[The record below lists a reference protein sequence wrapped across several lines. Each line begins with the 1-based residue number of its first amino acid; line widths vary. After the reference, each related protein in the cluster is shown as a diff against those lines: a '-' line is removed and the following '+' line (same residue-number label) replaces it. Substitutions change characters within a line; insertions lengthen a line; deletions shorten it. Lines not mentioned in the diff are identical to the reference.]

1 MSDAENVRAFG
12 KVAVL
17 LGGDSAEREVS
28 LRSGQAVTK
37 ALRNA
42 GVDAHPFDPAHNPLA
57 ELKEQGFQRAFNVL
71 HGRGGED
78 GTIQGALHYLG
89 VPYTGSGVLAC
100 ALAMDKVKTKQIWQ
114 AAGLPVAR
122 SVVVRRG
129 EHLAYAKLLAEL
141 GGKVMVKP
149 AQEGSSIGMSSADSA
164 QDLERAVALAH
175 EFDEE
180 ALLESWLSGP
190 EYTVALL
197 GGKALPAIRLETTHE
212 FYDYDAKYQANDTQY
227 HCPAGLSELEEQAL
241 RQLAEAAFRSLSGSG
256 WGRIDV
262 MCDQQGNYR
271 LLEANMVPGMTEKSL
286 VPMAA
291 KAAGMSFEQLV
302 VEILR
307 HSEA

>member
-1 MSDAENVRAFG
+1 MSEFG

-28 LRSGQAVTK
+28 LRSGQAVVK

-42 GVDAHPFDPAHNPLA
+42 GIDAHAFDPAHNPLA
-57 ELKEQGFQRAFNVL
+57 ELKEQGFDRAFNVL

-114 AAGLPVAR
+114 ASGLPVAP
-122 SVVVRRG
+122 SVVVQKG
-129 EHLAYAKLLAEL
+129 QTLDYQMLLGEL

-149 AQEGSSIGMSSADSA
+149 AQEGSSIGMSSAA
-164 QDLERAVALAH
+164 NAEQLEQALALAF
-175 EFDEE
+175 EFDHEV
-180 ALLESWLSGP
+180 LVESWLTGP

-197 GGKALPAIRLETTHE
+197 GNKALPVIRLETTHE
-212 FYDYDAKYQANDTQY
+212 FYDYDAKYQASDTQY
-227 HCPAGLSELEEQAL
+227 HCPAGLHEVEENAL
-241 RQLAEAAFRSLSGSG
+241 RHLAEVAFASLDGAG

-262 MCDQQGNYR
+262 MCDKAGNYR

-302 VEILR
+302 VAILR
-307 HSEA
+307 HSEG

>member
-1 MSDAENVRAFG
+1 MSEFG

-57 ELKEQGFQRAFNVL
+57 ELKEQGFMRAFNVL

-89 VPYTGSGVLAC
+89 IPYTGSGVLAC
-100 ALAMDKVKTKQIWQ
+100 ALAMDKVKTKQVWQ
-114 AAGLPVAR
+114 ASGLPVAH
-122 SVVVRRG
+122 STVIRRG
-129 EHLAYAKLLAEL
+129 TEHNYAELLAEL

-164 QDLERAVALAH
+164 VALEQAVALAH
-175 EFDEE
+175 QFDKE
-180 ALLESWLSGP
+180 ALIESWLPGP
-190 EYTVALL
+190 EYTVAIL
-197 GGKALPAIRLETTHE
+197 GQRALPAIRLETSHE
-212 FYDYDAKYQANDTQY
+212 FYDYDAKYQANDTKY
-227 HCPAGLSELEEQAL
+227 HCPAGLAEVEEQAL
-241 RQLAEAAFRSLSGSG
+241 RHLAEAAFRCLSGSG

-262 MCDQQGNYR
+262 MCDKHGNYR

-291 KAAGMSFEQLV
+291 RAEGLSFEQLV

-307 HSEA
+307 HSEG

>member
-1 MSDAENVRAFG
+1 MSEFG

-17 LGGDSAEREVS
+17 MGGDSAEREVS

-37 ALRNA
+37 ALHEA

-89 VPYTGSGVLAC
+89 IPYTGSGVLAC

-114 AAGLPVAR
+114 AAGLPVATSR
-122 SVVVRRG
+122 VIRKG
-129 EHLAYAKLLAEL
+129 QAYDAKHLLEEL

-149 AQEGSSIGMSSADSA
+149 AQEGSSIGMSSAADA
-164 QDLERAVALAH
+164 AGLTKAIALAH
-175 EFDEE
+175 EFDAE
-180 ALLESWLSGP
+180 ALVESWLAGP
-190 EYTVALL
+190 EYTVAIL
-197 GGKALPAIRLETTHE
+197 GDQALPAIRLQTTHE

-227 HCPAGLSELEEQAL
+227 HCPAGLSELEEMAL
-241 RQLAEAAFRSLSGSG
+241 RQLAEEAFACLSGKG

-262 MCDQQGNYR
+262 MCDKFGNFR

-291 KAAGMSFEQLV
+291 KAAGMSFAELV

-307 HSEA
+307 RCES

>member
-1 MSDAENVRAFG
+1 MSEFG

-28 LRSGQAVTK
+28 LRSGQAVVQ

-42 GVDAHPFDPAHNPLA
+42 GVDAHAFDPAHNPLA
-57 ELKEQGFQRAFNVL
+57 ELKEQGFTRAFNVL

-89 VPYTGSGVLAC
+89 IPYTGSGVLAC

-114 AAGLPVAR
+114 ASGLPVAP
-122 SVVVRRG
+122 SVVVSQG
-129 EHLAYAKLLAEL
+129 ETLDYARLLDEL

-149 AQEGSSIGMSSADSA
+149 AQEGSSIGMSSAATAA
-164 QDLERAVALAH
+164 QLEAAVALAWK
-175 EFDEE
+175 FDDEV
-180 ALLESWLSGP
+180 LVESWLSGP
-190 EYTVALL
+190 EFTVALL
-197 GGKALPAIRLETTHE
+197 NNKALPAIRLETSHE

-227 HCPAGLSELEEQAL
+227 HCPADLSEVEELAL
-241 RQLAEAAFRSLSGSG
+241 RQLAEAAFRSLDGAG
-256 WGRIDV
+256 WGRVDV
-262 MCDQQGNYR
+262 MCDKYGHFR

-302 VEILR
+302 VAILR
-307 HSEA
+307 HGEG

>member
-1 MSDAENVRAFG
+1 MSDAMKVQAFG

-37 ALRNA
+37 ALQNA

-57 ELKEQGFQRAFNVL
+57 ELKEQGFTRVFNVL

-89 VPYTGSGVLAC
+89 IPYTGSGVLAC

-129 EHLAYAKLLAEL
+129 EQLAYGKLLEEL

-164 QDLERAVALAH
+164 TGLEKAVALAH
-175 EFDEE
+175 EFDDE
-180 ALLESWLSGP
+180 ALLESWLPGP
-190 EYTVALL
+190 EYTVAIL
-197 GGKALPAIRLETTHE
+197 GDRALPAIRLETTHE

-227 HCPAGLSELEEQAL
+227 HCPAGLSEVAEQAL
-241 RQLAEAAFRSLSGSG
+241 RQLAEVAFRSLGGKG

-262 MCDQQGNYR
+262 MCDKQGYYR

-291 KAAGMSFEQLV
+291 RAADISFEQLV
-302 VEILR
+302 VDILR
-307 HSEA
+307 HSEG